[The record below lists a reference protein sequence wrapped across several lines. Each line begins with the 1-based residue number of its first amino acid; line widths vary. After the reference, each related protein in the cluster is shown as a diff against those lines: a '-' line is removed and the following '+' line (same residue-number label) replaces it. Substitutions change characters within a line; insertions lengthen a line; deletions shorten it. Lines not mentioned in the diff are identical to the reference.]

1 MKWIEIIRLRSQ
13 GDIQDSVIDELLRSV
28 ANGDQGD
35 GLISMKVYRNAWINA
50 DVSVHLHWKSASVE
64 PSESALGVRL
74 AHIFKELGL
83 ISHSAWVENK
93 KRGTL

>member
-1 MKWIEIIRLRSQ
+1 MKWIEIITLRSR
-13 GDIQDSVIDELLRSV
+13 GDIQDSVIDELLKPV
-28 ANGDQGD
+28 ANGDEGA

-64 PSESALGVRL
+64 PSESALGLRL
-74 AHIFKELGL
+74 AHMFKEFGL

-93 KRGTL
+93 SRRTL